1 MFPTGQT
8 AQPSRE
14 LIFFQKIS
22 NEHSNCQEG
31 SSTPPFIYGIFNNMN
46 QIIAIRY
53 IDAFYTKEKKLG
65 SDKIIIHH
73 TIGKLFAT
81 TKEFTAISFTE
92 KNNIPWRGLLLPRE
106 SLIFD
111 ARKKTSELPNVGDKI
126 SKIKT
131 NTSVGIFWKDIVY
144 FENGIVP
151 EFPPLMYTEGEVFSI
166 STRAVIIQMPQTIT
180 ITPKQITNHPEGQN
194 DITLII
200 IPRSLITDIEIYD

>member
-1 MFPTGQT
+1 MSGGVFD
-8 AQPSRE
+8 PS
-14 LIFFQKIS
+14 
-22 NEHSNCQEG
+22 
-31 SSTPPFIYGIFNNMN
+31 IYLWYFNNMN

-53 IDAFYTKEKKLG
+53 IDAFYSKEKKLD
-65 SDKIIIHH
+65 SAKIIAHYAV
-73 TIGKLFAT
+73 GKLFAT

-92 KNNIPWRGLLLPRE
+92 KNNIPWRGLLLPHE

-111 ARKKTSELPNVGDKI
+111 ARKKTSELPNVVDKI

-131 NTSVGIFWKDIVY
+131 HTSVGIFWKDIVY

-151 EFPPLMYTEGEVFSI
+151 KFPPLMYTEGEVFSI
-166 STRAVIIQMPQTIT
+166 SARAVIIQMPQTIT
-180 ITPKQITNHPEGQN
+180 IIPNQITNHPEGQN